1 MILVTGAAGKTGV
14 SILRNLIQHRVAVR
28 ALVRNQHQSDKVAGF
43 SNIET
48 IIGDL
53 QDEVSLTK
61 AVAGVHTIYTI
72 CPNMSPDE
80 LKIVKSL
87 IRIAQQNNV
96 TRFVYHSV
104 LHPQA
109 ESMPHHWQK
118 MRVEESILTS
128 GLDFTILQPCAYMQN
143 ILAGW
148 NSVLVGQYIVPYNL
162 NSRISIVD
170 LEDIAKVAAKVL
182 TEPGH
187 SNAIYELCG
196 PENLSQYELAD
207 QISRILKQPVEAV
220 EQSRQNWQQNAY
232 ESGMQ
237 KHQIELLLKMFEY
250 YDKFGLVGNSSVL
263 EYLLGRKPTTFKEF
277 LARITSPGD
286 EG

>member
-1 MILVTGAAGKTGV
+1 M
-14 SILRNLIQHRVAVR
+14 R
-28 ALVRNQHQSDKVAGF
+28 ALVRNQLQSLKVAGF
-43 SNIET
+43 KNTET

-53 QDEVSLTK
+53 QDEVSLAK
-61 AVAGVHTIYTI
+61 ALAGVDTLYTI
-72 CPNMSPDE
+72 CPNMSRDE
-80 LKIVKSL
+80 LIIGKSL
-87 IRIAQQNNV
+87 IRIAQQKKV
-96 TRFVYHSV
+96 SRIVYHSV
-104 LHPQA
+104 LHPQI

-118 MRVEESILTS
+118 MRVEESLFTS

-148 NSVLVGQYIVPYNL
+148 KTVLVGQYVVPYNL

-170 LEDIAKVAAKVL
+170 IEDIAKVATKVL

-196 PENLSQYELAD
+196 PENLSQHEVAD
-207 QISRILKQPVEAV
+207 QVSRILKRPVEAV
-220 EQSRQNWQQNAY
+220 EQSRQNWQQNAF

-237 KHQIELLLKMFEY
+237 KHQIELLIKMFEY

-263 EYLLGRKPTTFKEF
+263 EYLLGRKPTTFNEF